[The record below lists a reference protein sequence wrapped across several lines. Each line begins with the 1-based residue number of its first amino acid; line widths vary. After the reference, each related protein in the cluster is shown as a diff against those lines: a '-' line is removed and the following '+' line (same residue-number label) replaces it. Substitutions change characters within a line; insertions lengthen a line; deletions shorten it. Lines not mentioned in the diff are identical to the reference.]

1 MTNTIAIS
9 LCTII
14 LAAFAVDWL
23 VLGYDLHLI
32 VMRSLLDL
40 INWLAFWR

>member
-9 LCTII
+9 LGLLI
-14 LAAFAVDWL
+14 LAIFAVDWL
-23 VLGYDLHLI
+23 ILGFDLHLLAMRGI
-32 VMRSLLDL
+32 VDL